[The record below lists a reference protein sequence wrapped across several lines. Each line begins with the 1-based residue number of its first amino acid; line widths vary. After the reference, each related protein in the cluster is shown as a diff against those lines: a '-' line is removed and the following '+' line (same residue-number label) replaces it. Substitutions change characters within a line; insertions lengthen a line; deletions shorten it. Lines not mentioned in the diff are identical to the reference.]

1 LQLSSK
7 STTIHSEIFSDFP
20 TAQGKCLN
28 ITDRKLNALLIDD
41 NKSELLVLKMYVESF
56 GFAVDICS
64 EAKAA
69 LLLLESHEP
78 DLLITDIVMPDTD
91 GLELI
96 KAVRALHKD
105 VPMIAVSGTSEGG
118 LYLTMAKKFGAT
130 ATLTKPINPDKLLEL
145 LKMIFGEAISPNSG
159 QS

>member
-1 LQLSSK
+1 
-7 STTIHSEIFSDFP
+7 
-20 TAQGKCLN
+20 LN
-28 ITDRKLNALLIDD
+28 ITGRKLNALLIDD

-56 GFAVDICS
+56 GFAVEICS

-69 LLLLESHEP
+69 LLLLKSHAP

-105 VPMIAVSGTSEGG
+105 VPMIAVSGTTEGG

>member
-7 STTIHSEIFSDFP
+7 STTIHPEISSNFK
-20 TAQGKCLN
+20 TTQGKCLN
-28 ITDRKLNALLIDD
+28 TTGRKLNALLIDD

-56 GFAVDICS
+56 GFIVDICS

-69 LLLLESHEP
+69 LLLLESNAP

-105 VPMIAVSGTSEGG
+105 VPMIAVSGTTEGG
-118 LYLTMAKKFGAT
+118 LYLSMAKKFGAT
-130 ATLTKPINPDKLLEL
+130 ATLTKPINPEKLLEL
-145 LKMIFGEAISPNSG
+145 LKKIFGEVMLPN
-159 QS
+159 QSHS